1 MTPIDTPPAV
11 AAWHRLVAEPDT
23 ARLRALLAPEVVFR
37 SPAVHT
43 PQAGSERASAYLWAA
58 LQVLGPTLTY
68 SHQWFDDDS
77 AVLRFSASVNELVI
91 DGVDLIRWD
100 TAGRL
105 TEFTVMI
112 RPFKALQAVIEAMGT
127 ELARQR

>member
-1 MTPIDTPPAV
+1 MAATDTPSAV

-23 ARLRALLAPEVVFR
+23 ARLRDLLAPEVVFR

-43 PQAGSERASAYLWAA
+43 PQVGRDRAFAYLWAA

-68 SHQWFDDDS
+68 GHQWFDDDS
-77 AVLRFSASVNELVI
+77 AVLRFSATVDELVV

-100 TAGRL
+100 TDGRL

-112 RPFKALQAVIEAMGT
+112 RPFKALQAVIAAMGA
-127 ELARQR
+127 ELTRQQ